1 MDLTIVTYHYVR
13 DLQRSRYPGIKA
25 RTVQQF
31 EEQLDFI
38 SKNYAVVTAQD
49 VVLAVLERKPLPP
62 AALWLTFDDGY
73 IDHFT
78 NVFPRLHARGL
89 QGTFFVPASSVQ
101 KRQLLDVNKVQFI
114 LSVDSA
120 RNQLWAR

>member
-49 VVLAVLERKPLPP
+49 VVLAVLGAQATTAR
-62 AALWLTFDDGY
+62 
-73 IDHFT
+73 
-78 NVFPRLHARGL
+78 RLVADLR
-89 QGTFFVPASSVQ
+89 
-101 KRQLLDVNKVQFI
+101 
-114 LSVDSA
+114 
-120 RNQLWAR
+120 